1 MNNVKL
7 GNDNGDNDDKNG
19 HDNNDDDGPDNN
31 RVNQNNEQEID
42 DLEKGSSVEND
53 VENSMRVLGRLPAS
67 FAVMLPLYGRVN
79 IGGSIF
85 LISLCNVS

>member
-1 MNNVKL
+1 MGSEASNTAVNNVKL

-42 DLEKGSSVEND
+42 DLEKGSNVEND
-53 VENSMRVLGRLPAS
+53 VENS
-67 FAVMLPLYGRVN
+67 
-79 IGGSIF
+79 
-85 LISLCNVS
+85 ISLE

>member
-42 DLEKGSSVEND
+42 DLEKGSSAEND
-53 VENSMRVLGRLPAS
+53 VENS
-67 FAVMLPLYGRVN
+67 
-79 IGGSIF
+79 
-85 LISLCNVS
+85 ISLE